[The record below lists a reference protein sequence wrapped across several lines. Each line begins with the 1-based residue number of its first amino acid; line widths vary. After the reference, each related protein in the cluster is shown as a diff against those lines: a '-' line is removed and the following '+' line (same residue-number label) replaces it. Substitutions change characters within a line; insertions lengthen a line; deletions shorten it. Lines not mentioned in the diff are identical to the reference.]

1 MRDYDKI
8 IMNTTVT
15 NETKYSDGFPV
26 QDMNGFALQAAW
38 VGTSIAGE
46 IKIESSID
54 NYTYFEL
61 PDSAVSIT
69 ATGDQMWNVT
79 GVFYKWMRMVV
90 TSSNAQT
97 IQVGVRI
104 YAKGALP

>member
-26 QDMNGFALQAAW
+26 EDMNGYAIQAAW
-38 VGTSIAGE
+38 AGALAAGS
-46 IKIESSID
+46 IKIEASID
-54 NYTYFEL
+54 NFTYFEL
-61 PDSAVSIT
+61 PDSAVTI
-69 ATGDQMWNVT
+69 AGPENQMWNVT
-79 GVFYKWMRMVV
+79 GVFYKWMRMAVV
-90 TSSNAQT
+90 SSDANT
-97 IQVGVRI
+97 ITIVVRL